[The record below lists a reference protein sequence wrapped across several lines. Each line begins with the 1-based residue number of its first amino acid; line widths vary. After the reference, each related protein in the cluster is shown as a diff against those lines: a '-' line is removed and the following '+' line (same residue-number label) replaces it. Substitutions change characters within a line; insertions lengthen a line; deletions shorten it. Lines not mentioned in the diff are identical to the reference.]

1 MTANVAHKGGP
12 DLYKCPAVD
21 NGTNVI
27 SVMFIPGEQRMYAA
41 IEYGS
46 GSTYRTA
53 CCGVYL
59 NIDLSQ
65 WFSQKAETSNDGS
78 DLELKRQ

>member
-1 MTANVAHKGGP
+1 LNITANVAHKGGNN
-12 DLYKCPAVD
+12 LYQCPTVD

-27 SVMFIPGEQRMYAA
+27 SVMFIPAEQRMYAA

-46 GSTYRTA
+46 GSNYRTA

-59 NIDLSQ
+59 NIDLTT
-65 WFSQKAETSNDGS
+65 WFSKTA
-78 DLELKRQ
+78 